1 MELYG
6 ILTYI
11 NETKQEKKEQ
21 PAVKDGYIKVESSY
35 IKAIKYCNSLL
46 VVKFVSGETYVYA
59 DIAPDTVLMML
70 ASESVGRYFATR
82 IRDKYDFI
90 RI

>member
-1 MELYG
+1 MEIYG

-11 NETKQEKKEQ
+11 DELKQEKKAQ
-21 PAVKDGYIKVESSY
+21 SNVKDGYIKVESSY
-35 IKAIKYCNSLL
+35 IKAIKYSNSLL

-59 DIAPDTVLMML
+59 DIAPETILEML
-70 ASESVGRYFATR
+70 SAASVGKYFASR

>member
-21 PAVKDGYIKVESSY
+21 PRVKDGYIKVESSY
-35 IKAIKYCNSLL
+35 IKAIKYSNSLL

-59 DIAPDTVLMML
+59 GVEADTVIMML
-70 ASESVGRYFATR
+70 AAESVGKYFAAR
-82 IRDKYDFI
+82 IRDKYNFI